1 MHHGITVPHF
11 NVKMSKRNNCSV
23 MMSRWGRIQLLE
35 VSTLPEMLTQK
46 KSSLTALTIVFI
58 FLATW

>member
-1 MHHGITVPHF
+1 
-11 NVKMSKRNNCSV
+11 
-23 MMSRWGRIQLLE
+23 MSRWGRIQLLE

-46 KSSLTALTIVFI
+46 KSSLTALTIVFS